1 MQNVKHRFLL
11 VGGCNQMNK
20 EQIQKAL
27 QELQKQPQKK
37 FVQSYDLV
45 INLKDYDVKQSPL
58 DFFANLPYP
67 KGKKVKVAAFVD
79 QQLAEQA
86 NKFCDTVIRDTD
98 FDRYKEDKKMAKKL
112 AQDHDYFIAQA
123 TIMPKIAAVF
133 GKALG
138 ARGKMPNPK
147 LGCVVP
153 PSANLEPL
161 VKRLATTARL
171 SAKKGTNLQCLVGKQ
186 DQPEAQVIEN
196 ILTVYQAAAK
206 QLPNEVQNIKNVLL
220 KTTMG
225 KPVKI

>member
-1 MQNVKHRFLL
+1 M
-11 VGGCNQMNK
+11 MNK
-20 EQIQKAL
+20 EQVQKAL
-27 QELQKQPQKK
+27 QEIEKQPKKK

-45 INLKDYDVKQSPL
+45 INLKDYDVKQAPL
-58 DFFANLPYP
+58 DFFANLPYA

-79 QQLAEQA
+79 QQLADQA
-86 NKFCDTVIRDTD
+86 NKFCDTVVRDTE
-98 FDRYKEDKKMAKKL
+98 FDRYKEDKKAAKKL

-153 PSANLEPL
+153 PNANLEPL
-161 VKRLATTARL
+161 VKKLATTVRL
-171 SAKKGTNLQCLVGKQ
+171 SAKKGTNVQCIVGKQ
-186 DQPEAQVIEN
+186 DQPEAQIIDN
-196 ILTVYQAAAK
+196 ILTVYQTAAK
-206 QLPNEVQNIKNVLL
+206 HLPNEAQNIKNVLL

-225 KPVKI
+225 KPVRV

>member
-1 MQNVKHRFLL
+1 
-11 VGGCNQMNK
+11 MNK
-20 EQIQKAL
+20 EQVHQAL
-27 QELQKQPQKK
+27 EEIKKQPQKK

-45 INLKDYDVKQSPL
+45 INLKDYDVKQAPL

-79 QQLAEQA
+79 QQLADQA
-86 NKFCDTVIRDTD
+86 GKFCDTVIRDTE
-98 FDRYKEDKKMAKKL
+98 FDRYKEDKKAAKKL

-153 PSANLEPL
+153 PNANLEPL
-161 VKRLATTARL
+161 VKRLGTTVRL
-171 SAKKGTNLQCLVGKQ
+171 SAKKGTNLQCMVGKQ
-186 DQPEAQVIEN
+186 DQVEAQVVDN
-196 ILTVYQAAAK
+196 ILTVYQATIK
-206 QLPNEVQNIKNVLL
+206 QLPNETHNLKVVLL

-225 KPVKI
+225 KPVKV